1 MSQYVRWVS
10 AAATALLLLLTA
22 SAHAAKPQ
30 RIPPPDQLLDLTFD
44 AGLVCPFALRY
55 QELVNNETTT
65 LLGNGRRR
73 VNGAYKVRLT
83 NTATGASIDV
93 NASGPQFFTDTGD
106 PATGIETAVLPGPQL
121 FLLVPGDA
129 GGPGAFL
136 ARGRSLLTRDFG
148 LAQITSLKLGG
159 NVTDLCSALA
169 AG

>member
-1 MSQYVRWVS
+1 MSQYVRWIS
-10 AAATALLLLLTA
+10 AAATALLLLFTA

-73 VNGAYKVRLT
+73 VNGAYEVRLT

-93 NASGPQFFTDTGD
+93 NASGPQFFTDSGD
-106 PATGIETAVLPGPQL
+106 IEMAVLPGRQL
-121 FLLVPGDA
+121 FLLFPTDA

-136 ARGRSLLTRDFG
+136 ATGHSTLTRDF
-148 LAQITSLKLGG
+148 AAARITSVSLGG
-159 NVTDLCSALA
+159 HVTDLCAALT
-169 AG
+169 